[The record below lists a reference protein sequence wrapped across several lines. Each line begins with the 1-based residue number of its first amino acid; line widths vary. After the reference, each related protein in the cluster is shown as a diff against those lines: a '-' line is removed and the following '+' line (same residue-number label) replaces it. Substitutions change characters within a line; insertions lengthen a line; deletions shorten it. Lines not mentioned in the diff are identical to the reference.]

1 MTPKKSSSLYKET
14 SEEVNV
20 SEAIVADII
29 EYYYKQ
35 LRIELS
41 GLKHPRINVEGL
53 GQFVLKERL
62 VETYISK
69 ITKMIVNH
77 DTSTFR
83 AYHNKKAM
91 EEKLYLLNT
100 VSVEI
105 EKERQRKVEF
115 YKNKNNES
123 STQSNLGEQDTDS

>member
-14 SEEVNV
+14 SEDINV
-20 SEAIVADII
+20 SETLVADII
-29 EYYYKQ
+29 EYYYKE
-35 LRIELS
+35 LRIKLS
-41 GLKHPRINVEGL
+41 GLKHSRINVEGL

-69 ITKMIVNH
+69 INKMLINH

-91 EEKLYLLNT
+91 EDKLDLLNKVT
-100 VSVEI
+100 LEI
-105 EKERQRKVEF
+105 ERERERKLEF

-123 STQSNLGEQDTDS
+123 STQSNLGEQDKDS

>member
-1 MTPKKSSSLYKET
+1 MTPKKSNILYKEV
-14 SEEVNV
+14 SEDINV
-20 SEAIVADII
+20 SETLVVDIV
-29 EYYYKQ
+29 EYYYKE
-35 LRIELS
+35 LRSQLS

-53 GQFVLKERL
+53 GQFVLREKL
-62 VETYISK
+62 VEIYISK
-69 ITKMIVNH
+69 LSKMIVTH

-91 EEKLYLLNT
+91 EEKLHLLNI

-105 EKERQRKVEF
+105 EKERQRKKEF
-115 YKNKNNES
+115 FKNKNNES